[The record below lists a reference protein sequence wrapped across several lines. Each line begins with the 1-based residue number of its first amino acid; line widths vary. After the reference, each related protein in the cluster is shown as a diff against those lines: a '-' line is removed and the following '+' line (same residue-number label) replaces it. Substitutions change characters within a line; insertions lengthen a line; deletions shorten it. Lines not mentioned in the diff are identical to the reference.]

1 MLDAFS
7 RTELLL
13 GREAMEKLAA
23 AKVAIFGIGGVGAY
37 AAEGLARSGVG
48 AFILVDDDSVCLTNI
63 NRQIIALRSTVGKP
77 KVEVMKARILDINP
91 EAKVEIFQEY
101 CGPESAPRLL
111 GQDLAGCAGV
121 PGGLGISYI
130 VDAIDTVSA
139 KLDLIERAKAM
150 GVPIISCMGAGNK
163 LDPTR
168 LEVAD
173 IYETS
178 VCPLARVMR
187 TELRKRGIAALEVV
201 YSKEIPIKVNEAEN
215 PCRTGCICPKK
226 DRTCLGRRSVP
237 GSVSFVPSVAGLI
250 IASRVVRNLVGGTVA
265 NA

>member
-1 MLDAFS
+1 MNDAFS

-23 AKVAIFGIGGVGAY
+23 AKVAIFGIGGVGSY

-48 AFILVDDDSVCLTNI
+48 AFILVDDDLVNETNL
-63 NRQIIALRSTVGKP
+63 NRQIITLRSTVGKP

-91 EAKVEIFQEY
+91 DAEVEIFQEY

-111 GQDLAGCAGV
+111 GQDV

-139 KLDLIERAKAM
+139 KLDLIVRAKAM
-150 GVPIISCMGAGNK
+150 GIPVISCMGAGNK

-187 TELRKRGIAALEVV
+187 TELRKRGVAALEVI
-201 YSKEIPIKVNEAEN
+201 YSREPPVKANAAGSSEGEGAGSLHRK
-215 PCRTGCICPKK
+215 
-226 DRTCLGRRSVP
+226 RSVP

-250 IASRVVRNLVGGTVA
+250 IASRVVRNLVGGTFA

>member
-1 MLDAFS
+1 MPDAFS

-23 AKVAIFGIGGVGAY
+23 AKVAIFGIGGVGSY
-37 AAEGLARSGVG
+37 AAEGLARAGVG
-48 AFILVDDDSVCLTNI
+48 SFILVDDDSVSETNL
-63 NRQIIALRSTVGKP
+63 NRQIIALRSTLGKP

-91 EAKVEIFQEY
+91 EARVEIFQEC

-111 GQDLAGCAGV
+111 GQDLPGC
-121 PGGLGISYI
+121 PGGRGISYI

-139 KLDLIERAKAM
+139 KLDLIERAAAM
-150 GVPIISCMGAGNK
+150 GIPIISSMGAGNK

-201 YSKEIPIKVNEAEN
+201 YSREPPVKANAAESS
-215 PCRTGCICPKK
+215 PGDDTGSLHRK
-226 DRTCLGRRSVP
+226 RSVP
-237 GSVSFVPSVAGLI
+237 GSVSFVPSAAGLI
-250 IASRVVRNLVGGTVA
+250 IASRVVRKLAGL
-265 NA
+265 

>member
-13 GREAMEKLAA
+13 GREAMDKLAA
-23 AKVAIFGIGGVGAY
+23 AKVAIFGIGGVGSY
-37 AAEGLARSGVG
+37 AAEGLARAGVG
-48 AFILVDDDSVCLTNI
+48 AFILVDDDSVCLSNI
-63 NRQIIALRSTVGKP
+63 NRQVIALQSTVGKP

-91 EAKVEIFQEY
+91 EAEVEIFQEC

-111 GQDLAGCAGV
+111 GQDI

-150 GVPIISCMGAGNK
+150 GVPIISCMGAGDK

-187 TELRKRGIAALEVV
+187 AELRKRGIAALEVV
-201 YSKEIPIKVNEAEN
+201 YSREPPVEARVPHSPESEAG
-215 PCRTGCICPKK
+215 PGLHRK
-226 DRTCLGRRSVP
+226 RSVP

-250 IASRVVRNLVGGTVA
+250 IASRVVRNLVSGTVGGA
-265 NA
+265 

>member
-48 AFILVDDDSVCLTNI
+48 SFILVDDDSICLTNI

-91 EAKVEIFQEY
+91 EAKVEIFQEC

-111 GQDLAGCAGV
+111 GQNLAGCAGV

-150 GVPIISCMGAGNK
+150 GIPIISCMGAGNK

-187 TELRKRGIAALEVV
+187 TELRKRGVASLEVV
-201 YSKEIPIKVNEAEN
+201 YSREPPVKANAAE
-215 PCRTGCICPKK
+215 PLEGEGAGSLHRK
-226 DRTCLGRRSVP
+226 RSVP

-250 IASRVVRNLVGGTVA
+250 IASRVVRNLVGGTA
-265 NA
+265 DGA